1 MANSKRK
8 DSLIW
13 GLILIVIGALFL
25 LDSLDVRFDA
35 WHYLANLWPVILIV
49 WGAWKLY
56 LGIKEAGADK
66 TPPPAGDAPA
76 KGKK

>member
-8 DSLIW
+8 DSLVW
-13 GLILIVIGALFL
+13 GFILIVVGALFL

-35 WHYLANLWPVILIV
+35 WHYLANLWPIILIA

-56 LGIKEAGADK
+56 LGIKEAGAED
-66 TPPPAGDAPA
+66 TPA
-76 KGKK
+76 KSKK